1 MHQGFEDE
9 KGMAPASTRRLAT
22 RQTPPAPGHQ
32 PCAGVFVCEAV
43 ECAGHNCQTQARVP
57 REFQRDISGSS
68 FPPHPQWRFDA
79 SFLDR
84 FRTARTHARMQAVF
98 RRRSTSGVAEK
109 RETRPPADPRE
120 TQRPRCYF
128 APPPSAKLGCLGE
141 VDWEARR
148 RVQYSR
154 ESLRRI
160 VWRSPLGPPH
170 QQTADAGGQAKQNAP
185 AGVHGCLPARG
196 VWRELAPC
204 RIE

>member
-57 REFQRDISGSS
+57 REFQRDISGSG

-84 FRTARTHARMQAVF
+84 FRTLRMHACRQSSDVGQPPAQQRHARHGRRQLTHAKRNALAA
-98 RRRSTSGVAEK
+98 TSL
-109 RETRPPADPRE
+109 RLH
-120 TQRPRCYF
+120 
-128 APPPSAKLGCLGE
+128 PPS
-141 VDWEARR
+141 
-148 RVQYSR
+148 
-154 ESLRRI
+154 
-160 VWRSPLGPPH
+160 
-170 QQTADAGGQAKQNAP
+170 
-185 AGVHGCLPARG
+185 
-196 VWRELAPC
+196 
-204 RIE
+204 